1 MARCYVKADPLSSLL
16 QRVQTSVARI
26 VLPSLSH
33 QPATALLSELHWLPV
48 NTRIIFKLACLTYKL
63 LTTGQPAYLCTLY
76 TTTSQ
81 HALYYQL
88 INFSSTC
95 HDFPLNLVK
104 DRLVTWLLQYGMD
117 YFLVSDFHP
126 LSTPSNAV

>member
-63 LTTGQPAYLCTLY
+63 LTTGQPAYLRMLLHHYLPTRILRSTNEFFLNVLRFY
-76 TTTSQ
+76 TEFGKRLFGFYSLEWTTS
-81 HALYYQL
+81 
-88 INFSSTC
+88 
-95 HDFPLNLVK
+95 
-104 DRLVTWLLQYGMD
+104 
-117 YFLVSDFHP
+117 
-126 LSTPSNAV
+126 